1 MCSCW
6 EMIAWA
12 RLVMM
17 GILRSSQKNCGW
29 ITSWIQAS
37 EKEWQKEDGGYGP
50 EVGSMV
56 MVESRFKRQFSV
68 FNILIWMSYYITKW
82 LYWVGNWRYEFGVQ
96 RRGLPRMLFSE
107 SSVHVWHLKPRDWMR
122 SIRYDAYKHL
132 KAVPGMWKVISKVW
146 FGHFYC
152 YIWYFELDIKNF

>member
-1 MCSCW
+1 
-6 EMIAWA
+6 MIAWA

-56 MVESRFKRQFSV
+56 MVESRFKSQFSV

-82 LYWVGNWRYEFGVQ
+82 LY
-96 RRGLPRMLFSE
+96 
-107 SSVHVWHLKPRDWMR
+107 
-122 SIRYDAYKHL
+122 
-132 KAVPGMWKVISKVW
+132 
-146 FGHFYC
+146 
-152 YIWYFELDIKNF
+152 

>member
-1 MCSCW
+1 
-6 EMIAWA
+6 
-12 RLVMM
+12 MM

-56 MVESRFKRQFSV
+56 MVESRFKSQFSV

-82 LYWVGNWRYEFGVQ
+82 LY
-96 RRGLPRMLFSE
+96 
-107 SSVHVWHLKPRDWMR
+107 
-122 SIRYDAYKHL
+122 
-132 KAVPGMWKVISKVW
+132 
-146 FGHFYC
+146 
-152 YIWYFELDIKNF
+152 

>member
-1 MCSCW
+1 
-6 EMIAWA
+6 MIAWA

-82 LYWVGNWRYEFGVQ
+82 LY
-96 RRGLPRMLFSE
+96 
-107 SSVHVWHLKPRDWMR
+107 
-122 SIRYDAYKHL
+122 
-132 KAVPGMWKVISKVW
+132 
-146 FGHFYC
+146 
-152 YIWYFELDIKNF
+152 